1 MSQTTF
7 LTLNEPEIKKCDSLL
22 REIENLKEV
31 NAFDKNF
38 QENLENYYNELKELR
53 NTFQKG
59 EGIRNYIRLNWLKQ
73 LHSLSKRISNLD
85 WNKEINAY
93 LDRVS
98 KNAKVNVFQ
107 FYTQYGIV
115 DYEAI
120 EYLETTNSALTN
132 ELIESTI
139 TEFLKRE
146 VDQEKLNSFRKQ
158 RFEWID
164 KNIENESSEIRYE
177 LKNFIKQYNNFEDIS
192 DLVYLINTRKE
203 EIQKINS

>member
-53 NTFQKG
+53 NSFQKG

-120 EYLETTNSALTN
+120 EYLETTNSTLTN

-164 KNIENESSEIRYE
+164 KNLENESSEIRYE